1 VSPGALRRARV
12 HDTMKDDNASERA
25 AALINEAIDV
35 LRRADHAPYSP
46 VSTFMTAR
54 LRRELRRGA
63 RRLRRNQMQPR
74 YSNLHTPEQLADI
87 YERTAQRDEI
97 LEQGIRDYKRIALEL
112 GRVLEEHGSE
122 ALKTVDTLIME
133 AQRSAQE
140 QGPGSE
146 AAQRYRH
153 MVLLASIGRQHR
165 SPKRRQ
171 QRPVPRPL
179 SLASDRSAEALYE
192 ATAAELLGSPPSSG
206 ERILLFP
213 PDGGDFG
220 HGRLLL
226 RIGLG
231 KASWTG
237 SFARGHMTASTVCM
251 MPDRKHL
258 FVSAAGAGYII
269 DLKSRT
275 LVEETGT
282 HVARVIRD
290 EPLTVFVVDHNG
302 SSLEAFGG
310 SGRLWKT
317 DPIGCGGLR
326 ELALTDDDRLIGE
339 ALQSSSSG
347 WDPFSV
353 QLATGEV
360 RFADGL

>member
-1 VSPGALRRARV
+1 VSPGVLWRARV

-63 RRLRRNQMQPR
+63 QRLRRHQMQPR

-165 SPKRRQ
+165 SPSRRQ

-179 SLASDRSAEALYE
+179 SLASDPSDEALYE
-192 ATAAELLGSPPSSG
+192 ATAAELLASPPSSG
-206 ERILLFP
+206 EKILPFP
-213 PDGGDFG
+213 PDGREFG
-220 HGRLLL
+220 HGRLLF

-231 KASWTG
+231 KASWIG
-237 SFARGHMTASTVCM
+237 SFARGSMSVSTVNM
-251 MPDRKHL
+251 MPDREHL
-258 FVSAAGAGYII
+258 FVTAAGAGYVIH
-269 DLKSRT
+269 LKSRT
-275 LVEETGT
+275 LMLAFGT
-282 HVARVIRD
+282 KIAGVIRD
-290 EPLTVFVVDHNG
+290 DAMTLFVIDHNG
-302 SSLEAFGG
+302 MSLEAFGRNG
-310 SGRLWKT
+310 WLWKT
-317 DPIGCGGLR
+317 DNISCGEFRGM
-326 ELALTDDDRLIGE
+326 AIADGRLIGQ
-339 ALQSSSSG
+339 ARQPSPPG
-347 WDPFSV
+347 WAPFSV
-353 QLATGEV
+353 KLATGV
-360 RFADGL
+360 VLFFDAR

>member
-1 VSPGALRRARV
+1 MT
-12 HDTMKDDNASERA
+12 TMKDDNASERA

-35 LRRADHAPYSP
+35 LQRADHAPYSP

-63 RRLRRNQMQPR
+63 QRLRRHQMQPR

-97 LEQGIRDYKRIALEL
+97 LEQGIRDFERIALEL

-133 AQRSAQE
+133 AQRSAQD

-146 AAQRYRH
+146 AAQRYRQ

-165 SPKRRQ
+165 TPRRRQ

-179 SLASDRSAEALYE
+179 SLASDRSAEVLYE
-192 ATAAELLGSPPSSG
+192 ATAAELLAAPPSSG
-206 ERILLFP
+206 EAILSFP
-213 PDGGDFG
+213 PDGRDS
-220 HGRLLL
+220 GRGRVLL

-231 KASWTG
+231 KASWIGNFEPGYT
-237 SFARGHMTASTVCM
+237 RVSTISM
-251 MPDRKHL
+251 MPNRKHL
-258 FVSAAGAGYII
+258 FVSAGGAGYVI

-275 LVEETGT
+275 LVEEIGT
-282 HVARVIRD
+282 EIVGVMRD
-290 EPLTVFVVDHNG
+290 YATTVFVIDHNG
-302 SSLEAFGG
+302 MRLEAFGRG
-310 SGRLWKT
+310 GWLWRT
-317 DPIGCGGLR
+317 GILGCGEFRGVTI
-326 ELALTDDDRLIGE
+326 ADDRLVGE
-339 ALQSSSSG
+339 ARQSSPPE
-347 WDPFSV
+347 WARFSV
-353 QLATGEV
+353 SLATGEAWV
-360 RFADGL
+360 EHEQPKESG